1 MQESPK
7 ELVARHLDEDRVL
20 DLLRASIQTP
30 SVTGSERG
38 YADLLGQA
46 MREMDFDHSE
56 VLPFAE
62 DRANVWGGLRGTGGG
77 AGVMFLGHI
86 DTVSVG
92 DWAQQWAGSPRED
105 PFGAVV
111 VDGEMTGRGSADQKA
126 GVVAAIMAMD
136 LIKRSGVR
144 LKGDV
149 TGVFVADEEGG
160 EPGSATGQSLGIKA
174 CVTEIEAGRIPSAD
188 FAVYTEPTTLQV
200 YTAQMGFLT
209 ADITV
214 HGESAYFGMPWLGRD
229 ALRQAHVLLS
239 RLWDYSDGLWE
250 AARHPL
256 IERPFV
262 LVTGVQAG
270 GLVAVPGEAVI
281 SLIQKILPGQSLDEA
296 QAGLDDLLKAA
307 AVRDGIQATI
317 EYTSP
322 RDHPAGGTPA
332 ELIGENPHAATL
344 QRALRTVAP
353 DRGGVEGAPYWS
365 EMSFTQRQLGIPT
378 VYCGPGDISCCH
390 TADERVSVREVI
402 QATEAF
408 ALFIL
413 ETCGVEPEMS
423 RTPSKE
429 ML

>member
-1 MQESPK
+1 LQESSR
-7 ELVARHLDEDRVL
+7 ELVARYLDEDRVL
-20 DLLRASIQTP
+20 ELLRTSIQTP
-30 SVTGSERG
+30 SVTGSERA
-38 YADLLGQA
+38 YAELLA
-46 MREMDFDHSE
+46 ETMRQLDFDSSE
-56 VLPFAE
+56 LMPIADE
-62 DRANVWGGLRGTGGG
+62 RANVWGGLKGAGGG
-77 AGVMFLGHI
+77 TNLMFLGHI

-92 DWAQQWAGSPRED
+92 DWAQRWAGTPRED

-126 GVVAAIMAMD
+126 GIVAAVMAMD
-136 LIKRSGVR
+136 LVKRSGVR

-160 EPGSATGQSLGIKA
+160 EPGSATGQSVGIKA
-174 CVTEIEAGRIPSAD
+174 CVPEIAAGRIPSAD
-188 FAVYTEPTTLQV
+188 FAIYTEPTTLQV

-229 ALRQAHVLLS
+229 ALRQAHALLT
-239 RLWDYSDGLWE
+239 RLWDYSDRLWE

-281 SLIQKILPGQSLDEA
+281 SLIQKILPGQSMDEA
-296 QAGLDDLLKAA
+296 REGLEDLLKAA
-307 AVRDGIQATI
+307 SVRDGVQATI

-332 ELIGENPHAATL
+332 ELTGDNPHAANL

-353 DRGGVEGAPYWS
+353 GRGDIEGAPYWS

-390 TADERVSVREVI
+390 TADERVSVREVV

-413 ETCGVEPEMS
+413 ETCGTEPEMS
-423 RTPSKE
+423 QTPSKE